1 MSFAWTVSFAIII
14 ERFEK
19 KSHLQRSSFLDMPS
33 PVKHLQS
40 VPSSFDQPRSS
51 LWSPCVILLIITPAL
66 LIRTS
71 ILERLLVRPWA
82 QARTL
87 GWLERSSWC
96 KCTCKIL
103 KTDPLSSP
111 LTERFCGFLW
121 DRKPQTLVLVA
132 ASISS
137 LAAWAFSRSLVM
149 AIIMMAMKIQQF
161 IMTMTTCKECAPLLL
176 SKQDPMQSPF
186 LISFDQMFILLWI
199 INHQWYW
206 WDRNRDVSGFNVGI
220 FDTFDDERLTPTPT
234 YASVGPSDHHHLAI
248 HPGAALHLGH
258 WSGNNHRQSEPAPLE
273 PSFGVPSTPKLPQV
287 SPRHH
292 GSNSSPIKK
301 KRVLFSGGSWISF
314 YIYQLRLCSVYAEVR
329 SEHGYIP
336 PILHQFW
343 SESIGL

>member
-14 ERFEK
+14 ERFDK
-19 KSHLQRSSFLDMPS
+19 KSDLQRSSFLDMPS
-33 PVKHLQS
+33 PGQHLQS

-71 ILERLLVRPWA
+71 ILARVLVRPWA

-103 KTDPLSSP
+103 KTDPLSPP

-149 AIIMMAMKIQQF
+149 AIIMMAMTIQQY

-186 LISFDQMFILLWI
+186 LVSFDQMFTLSWI

-206 WDRNRDVSGFNVGI
+206 WDRNRDVSGFNDGI
-220 FDTFDDERLTPTPT
+220 FGSFDDE
-234 YASVGPSDHHHLAI
+234 
-248 HPGAALHLGH
+248 
-258 WSGNNHRQSEPAPLE
+258 
-273 PSFGVPSTPKLPQV
+273 
-287 SPRHH
+287 
-292 GSNSSPIKK
+292 SND
-301 KRVLFSGGSWISF
+301 
-314 YIYQLRLCSVYAEVR
+314 
-329 SEHGYIP
+329 
-336 PILHQFW
+336 
-343 SESIGL
+343 